1 MFHDFFLFAVEHKNA
16 PNQAN
21 AQTETE
27 DESSRALS
35 GTSYY
40 LEFIVKEEQ
49 VQDWDEKEVFME
61 LKRLLQEKMNNNEIE
76 DWIQVTRDEIT
87 FKRNLHVG
95 TMTEGMNNVI
105 IPLFW
110 PQNNL
115 TVKQRSSDELVR
127 ALMRSVC
134 ESVIVGCK

>member
-1 MFHDFFLFAVEHKNA
+1 M
-16 PNQAN
+16 
-21 AQTETE
+21 
-27 DESSRALS
+27 
-35 GTSYY
+35 
-40 LEFIVKEEQ
+40 KEEQ

-76 DWIQVTRDEIT
+76 DWIQVTRDETT
-87 FKRNLHVG
+87 FKRNLHVE